1 MAAGYRGVLNEYGR
15 YLENSECNNS
25 FFRWGSAHNWCFFNM
40 AWQGK
45 VWAGRI
51 LESDRAKYQAEIEL
65 IKSDLNKKIHEH
77 NVAVS
82 MIDAH
87 RAEAIQQLYVSLV
100 RCYEA
105 ALDIMAPN
113 SLDDFDVAIPAY
125 KEWAKKFREK
135 SEQIE
140 KLSMFFAISMGED
153 TYKILS
159 KCGIVIS
166 NLSIEFCDAVFN
178 ADQGALPDEIL
189 AKIETAKQKLID
201 NFDKDFQ
208 PAKAALMKEFRTI
221 MDPRLE
227 EINS

>member
-1 MAAGYRGVLNEYGR
+1 MKDIWEIASAVLVSLGGGA
-15 YLENSECNNS
+15 LIIGAFST
-25 FFRWGSAHNWCFFNM
+25 WL
-40 AWQGK
+40 GK

-82 MIDAH
+82 RIDAH
-87 RAEAIQQLYVSLV
+87 RAEAIQQLYVSLL

-113 SLDDFDVAIPAY
+113 PNNRLDDFSVAIPAY
-125 KEWAKKFREK
+125 KQWAKQFRKE
-135 SEQIE
+135 SEQLE
-140 KLSMFFAISMGED
+140 KLSMLFAISMGED
-153 TYKILS
+153 TYKTLS
-159 KCGIVIS
+159 KCGLVIR
-166 NLSIEFCDAVFN
+166 NLSIEFCDAVLN
-178 ADQGALPDEIL
+178 ADQADDPDDIL
-189 AKIETAKQKLID
+189 ARIEAAKQKLID

-208 PAKAALMKEFRTI
+208 PAKAVLIKEFRTI

-227 EINS
+227 EIDTANK